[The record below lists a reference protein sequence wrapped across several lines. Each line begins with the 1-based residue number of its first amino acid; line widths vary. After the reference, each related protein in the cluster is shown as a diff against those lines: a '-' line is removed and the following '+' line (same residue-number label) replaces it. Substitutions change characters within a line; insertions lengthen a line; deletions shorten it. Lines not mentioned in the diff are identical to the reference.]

1 VTSVVIP
8 CFTGA
13 TNTNGGAAAVDL
25 SPERGRKRS
34 SHKNIIT

>member
-1 VTSVVIP
+1 M
-8 CFTGA
+8 
-13 TNTNGGAAAVDL
+13 NGGAAAVDL